1 MTVRFEP
8 GAAKREMTPVDN
20 LFFTVYMPEAD
31 GMFVKVYLYGLMQ
44 CYHSSLSDDS
54 IADMLG
60 ISESEVRC
68 AFVYWQAKGLVRIVS
83 DEPLTVEY
91 LLSEQ
96 PALTGATA
104 VKYRPFID
112 ALNQLLAPRQ
122 LNLREMKAM
131 YDCIEVYGL
140 EEPTALELTA
150 YCIEQ
155 KGKRVSTN
163 YILAAAQSW
172 NEKGIVTPEQ
182 AKEYLERYRA
192 DKHGAAEILLRWN
205 KRRRPTKDEM
215 DLYDKW
221 VQEWGFDSEAILA
234 VCPQLVEVGS
244 PTFAILNDRLEQMK
258 DRNRTTAAQ
267 INEQTGKE
275 LDDREFTKKVFQRL
289 GKEEMPGRTDVSQM
303 GMFRNEKGIQE
314 GAILLAAE
322 KARTAERPFGALK
335 KILIDWAARGICS
348 IDEAEKDL
356 SGRSVEEFAPKRQ
369 GRKRNYGSQNFN
381 QKVVRM
387 DGLDNIIVDLDQD
400 L

>member
-1 MTVRFEP
+1 MMIRFAP
-8 GAAKREMTPVDN
+8 GTAKREITPVDN

-31 GMFVKVYLYGLMQ
+31 GIFVKVYLYGLMQ
-44 CYHSSLSDDS
+44 CYHSSLADDS

-68 AFVYWQAKGLVRIVS
+68 AFVYWQAKGLVRIAS
-83 DEPLTVEY
+83 DEPLVVEY

-96 PALTGATA
+96 PALTSATA

-122 LNLREMKAM
+122 LNLREMRAL

-140 EEPTALELTA
+140 EEATALELVA
-150 YCIEQ
+150 YCVEQ

-172 NEKGIVTPEQ
+172 NERGIVTPEQ
-182 AKEYLERYRA
+182 AKDYLEQYRA
-192 DKHGAAEILLRWN
+192 SRHGAAEILLRWN
-205 KRRRPTKDEM
+205 KRRRPTQDEM

-221 VQEWGFDSEAILA
+221 VQEWGFDQEAILA
-234 VCPQLVEVGS
+234 VCPQLVEVGT

-258 DRNRTTAAQ
+258 DRNRTTAEA
-267 INEQTGKE
+267 ISEQAGKD

-289 GKEEMPGRTDVSQM
+289 GKEEMPVRTDISQM
-303 GMFRNEKGIQE
+303 SMFRSEKGITE
-314 GAILLAAE
+314 EAILLAADQ
-322 KARTAERPFGALK
+322 ARAAERPFGVLK
-335 KILIDWAARGICS
+335 KILIDWSARGIRTAA
-348 IDEAEKDL
+348 EAETEL
-356 SGRSVEEFAPKRQ
+356 SGRTADEYAPKKR
-369 GRKRNYGSQNFN
+369 RKRNYGSENFP
-381 QKVVRM
+381 QKVVHM
-387 DGLDNIIVDLDQD
+387 EGLDNIIVDLDQD

>member
-44 CYHSSLSDDS
+44 CYHSSLADDS
-54 IADMLG
+54 IAEMLG

-68 AFVYWQAKGLVRIVS
+68 AFVYWQAKGLVRITS
-83 DEPLTVEY
+83 DEPFVVEY
-91 LLSEQ
+91 LLTEQ

-104 VKYRPFID
+104 VKYRTFID

-131 YDCIEVYGL
+131 YDCIEVYEL
-140 EEPTALELTA
+140 EEATALELTA

-182 AKEYLERYRA
+182 AKDYLERYRA
-192 DKHGAAEILLRWN
+192 DKHGASEILLRWN
-205 KRRRPTKDEM
+205 KRRKPTKDEM

-258 DRNRTTAAQ
+258 DRNRMTAEQ
-267 INEQTGKE
+267 ISEQTGKD

-289 GKEEMPGRTDVSQM
+289 GKEETPSRTDISQM
-303 GMFRNEKGIQE
+303 SMFRNEKGIPE
-314 GAILLAAE
+314 EAILLAADR
-322 KARTAERPFGALK
+322 ARTAERPFGVLK
-335 KILIDWAARGICS
+335 KILIDWSARGIRS
-348 IDEAEKDL
+348 VSEAEKDL
-356 SGRSVEEFAPKRQ
+356 SGRARDEFAPKRQ
-369 GRKRNYGSQNFN
+369 GRRRNYGSENFE